1 MKFTP
6 PTTNGM
12 SALELLQREIEQD
25 HTATQSW
32 RKTAQKYGLFPNMA
46 RMIAMGYEPGPRI
59 RARLGLPQVAN
70 VVVIEGRVPAG
81 SQAIAAEQCPCGQ
94 WFISNH
100 PRRRKCF
107 ICSPYKRRV
116 KQKSPAQ

>member
-1 MKFTP
+1 MNFTP
-6 PTTNGM
+6 PLSHVIRT
-12 SALELLQREIEQD
+12 LEQLQREIQQD
-25 HTATQSW
+25 HEVTHSW
-32 RKTAQKYGLFPNMA
+32 RKTAQKYGVFPNMA
-46 RMIAMGYEPGPRI
+46 RMIANGYEPGPRI

-81 SQAIAAEQCPCGQ
+81 SQSIAAEQCACGQ

-107 ICSPYKRRV
+107 ICSPYKRRGIK
-116 KQKSPAQ
+116 KQPSQ